1 MRISLGLI
9 LGLKGAPHDRHHTH
23 HEHHREKLDVTTE
36 ANIELSETTPK
47 IPGKIKAVINVEPVE
62 LI

>member
-1 MRISLGLI
+1 MRITLGLI
-9 LGLKGAPHDRHHTH
+9 LGLKGAPHDRHHAN

-36 ANIELSETTPK
+36 ANIKLSETTPK
-47 IPGKIKAVINVEPVE
+47 MPGKIKAVINFETIE